1 MRNDYETIVPLIQT
15 LWYEYLKKYN
25 FKSVVN
31 GVSGGFDSALNC
43 ALLKPVCDELGIPLI
58 GRYIHIETNKEEERF
73 RAGLVGKYFCTDYA
87 EIDWTNVYQSILP
100 EIEDKYKNLI
110 FIGDNSDKME
120 YKRKISRGNIKAR
133 LRMIKLRNIVA
144 ENDGILINNDNKTEY
159 ELGFFT
165 LDGDVGDITPLNDLY
180 KTEAYELAKFY
191 KTLLLKQEE
200 RDTIQLLIDAVPT
213 DGLGITS
220 SDVEQFGAN
229 SYYEVDDILSTML
242 DCSDE
247 EREDNYYKLLNRYGE
262 VFLKVWNR
270 HVNSEFKRN
279 YPYKF
284 KL

>member
-165 LDGDVGDITPLNDLY
+165 LDGDVGDITPLSDLY

>member
-165 LDGDVGDITPLNDLY
+165 LDGDVGDITPLSDLY

-270 HVNSEFKRN
+270 HVNSGFKRN